1 MCSGTI
7 LALGSKMPTTAGGCS
22 VGTPVY
28 EWKFD
33 GDLKRLLRPWIQ
45 RHPYGRQSVLH
56 KYQLSEYCGRGE
68 NLRRSLLVP
77 VGLDEGPDTR
87 TN

>member
-7 LALGSKMPTTAGGCS
+7 LALGSKCPLQQAVS

-33 GDLKRLLRPWIQ
+33 GDLKDSS
-45 RHPYGRQSVLH
+45 GRDSNATLTGGRGVLH

-77 VGLDEGPDTR
+77 VGLDEGRIPE